1 MKTLHIKKL
10 HIKKLHIK
18 KLHIKMLSFPVVVL
32 AALASTSS
40 FAADMA
46 APPLAKPRPITKA
59 PPVDPTYNWSGFYVG
74 AHGGYAAGSSTSATF
89 DPGAFS
95 TALIRR
101 DDPGDEFGVTEAT
114 APFGLS
120 TAPKG
125 GFGGIQAGYN
135 WQAVGSPWVF
145 GIEADASFGRVRGE
159 DAKPFAVVAFFG
171 SPNEGGDAS
180 YTGVARLR
188 QNIDAF
194 GTVRS
199 RIGYAADTVLV
210 YATGGLAWASVE
222 TRFAVDSLA
231 FPPRSDLSPEEI
243 AALTSAGNASTK
255 HVHVGYAVGGGVEWA
270 FARSWSI
277 KAEYLYLG
285 FSRGGNTLVTP
296 GGVASAARLDLQT
309 VKGGLNYRF

>member
-10 HIKKLHIK
+10 
-18 KLHIKMLSFPVVVL
+18 SFPVVLLV
-32 AALASTSS
+32 ALGATSS
-40 FAADMA
+40 FATDLA
-46 APPLAKPRPITKA
+46 APPPAKPRPITKA
-59 PPVDPTYNWSGFYVG
+59 PPIDPGYNWSGFYVG

-89 DPGAFS
+89 DPATYS
-95 TALIRR
+95 TTLIRR
-101 DDPGDEFGVTEAT
+101 DNFRLDEPT

-120 TAPKG
+120 TASKG
-125 GFGGIQAGYN
+125 GFGGIQIGYN
-135 WQAVGSPWVF
+135 WQAAGSPWVF

-159 DAKPFAVVAFFG
+159 DAKPFAVVASFG
-171 SPNEGGDAS
+171 GEGGAS

-188 QNIDAF
+188 RNIDAF

-199 RIGYAADTVLV
+199 RIGYAADTMLV
-210 YATGGLAWASVE
+210 YATGGLALASIG

-231 FPPRSDLSPEEI
+231 FPPRTDLNPEDI

-277 KAEYLYLG
+277 KAEYVYLG
-285 FSRGGNTLVTP
+285 FSRGGNTLVIP
-296 GGVASAARLDLQT
+296 GGLASAARLDLQT
-309 VKGGLNYRF
+309 VKGGVNYRF